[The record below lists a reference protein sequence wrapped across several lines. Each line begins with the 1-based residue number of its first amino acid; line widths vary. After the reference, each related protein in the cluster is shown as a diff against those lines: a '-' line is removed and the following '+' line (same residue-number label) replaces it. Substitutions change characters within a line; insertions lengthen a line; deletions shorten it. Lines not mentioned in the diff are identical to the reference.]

1 MSGGKLE
8 TCLMRNGECADFATI
23 SRTNTYS
30 LRPLISAAVGVFAT
44 SLTLFVEN
52 MCNIC
57 VSK

>member
-1 MSGGKLE
+1 
-8 TCLMRNGECADFATI
+8 MRNGECADFATI

-52 MCNIC
+52 MFNIC